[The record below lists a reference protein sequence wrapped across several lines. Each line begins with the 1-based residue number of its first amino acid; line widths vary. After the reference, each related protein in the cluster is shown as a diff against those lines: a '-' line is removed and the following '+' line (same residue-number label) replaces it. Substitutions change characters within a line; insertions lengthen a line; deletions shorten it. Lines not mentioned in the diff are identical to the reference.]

1 MALRLVTRAVDRP
14 SKASV
19 SAVTKT
25 LRDVLTSLAGRQ
37 ALSDDDLETLFE
49 KVDAQLATLPKQ
61 SWVFDVLERVVGKS
75 ARRKADAP
83 FVLVTLA
90 GAPGAEARLLRF
102 LEDPSA
108 RVRLEIIGAI
118 HRQRWL
124 HLAPVLAARLAV
136 EDDASCRNALIAAC
150 GDLRVTETFD
160 ALLATA
166 KRDLERPCAERVRLL
181 FNLRKHADKRARA
194 YFKAVFELPLTDPAP
209 HFDGAKEVKVLAAW
223 GLLSLGA
230 APKAHAFLVAML
242 DDVRIVH
249 IREGQITG
257 VEPGLSERA
266 GQALADLHGLAFRW
280 GKGDLP
286 KVRAHVR
293 RLRST
298 T

>member
-1 MALRLVTRAVDRP
+1 MALRLVTRAVEPP

-25 LRDVLTSLAGRQ
+25 LRDVLLSLAGRQ
-37 ALSDDDLETLFE
+37 ALSNDDLEVLFA

-90 GAPGAEARLLRF
+90 GAPGAEARLLRY
-102 LEDPSA
+102 LEDPNA

-136 EDDASCRNALIAAC
+136 EDDASCTNALIAAC
-150 GDLRVTETFD
+150 GDLRVPETFD
-160 ALLATA
+160 ALLAMA
-166 KRDLERPCAERVRLL
+166 RRDLERPCAERHRLL

-194 YFKAVFELPLTDPAP
+194 YFKAVFELPLADPAP
-209 HFDGAKEVKVLAAW
+209 PFDGGKELKVLAAW
-223 GLLSLGA
+223 GLLGLGA

-266 GQALADLHGLAFRW
+266 GQALADHHGLAFRW
-280 GKGDLP
+280 GKGDVP

-293 RLRST
+293 RLRRP
-298 T
+298 